1 MHLGH
6 IHEAAEQDPEL
17 ALRHY
22 GRAIQFLRVG
32 DRARAVE
39 ELRQALRYDPDFSE
53 ARTRLN
59 ELAFRR
65 E

>member
-1 MHLGH
+1 
-6 IHEAAEQDPEL
+6 
-17 ALRHY
+17 
-22 GRAIQFLRVG
+22 VG

-53 ARTRLN
+53 ARMRLN